1 MKRSA
6 YLINIARAQIVD
18 RDSLYRSLPNRDIA
32 GAAFDVFWQEPTDP
46 DDRLLKL
53 YNFVYHPTLL
63 DGPLNLY

>member
-1 MKRSA
+1 V
-6 YLINIARAQIVD
+6 IPCID
-18 RDSLYRSLPNRDIA
+18 LYQTDIA

-53 YNFVYHPTLL
+53 DNFVYHPTLL

>member
-1 MKRSA
+1 
-6 YLINIARAQIVD
+6 LIGIPCID
-18 RDSLYRSLPNRDIA
+18 LYQTDIA

-53 YNFVYHPTLL
+53 DNFVYHPILL